1 MKAKIIAIKNI
12 TTNTLLVGTQLEWNM
27 WLQVNYILESPTM
40 VMQAL
45 RKQYPE
51 YEDFIV
57 QEPLN
62 VVSFKPQGEKNKRFT
77 PSRKKGFVI
86 KEHARKSY

>member
-1 MKAKIIAIKNI
+1 MKRGNNMKAKNIVIKNI

-27 WLQVNYILESPTM
+27 WLQVDYVLDSPSM

-51 YEDFIV
+51 YEFEFYDV
-57 QEPLN
+57 AD
-62 VVSFKPQGEKNKRFT
+62 VVPVRALFNSN
-77 PSRKKGFVI
+77 I
-86 KEHARKSY
+86 K

>member
-1 MKAKIIAIKNI
+1 MKAKNIVIKNI

-27 WLQVNYILESPTM
+27 WLQVDYVLDSPSM

-51 YEDFIV
+51 YEFEFYDV
-57 QEPLN
+57 AD
-62 VVSFKPQGEKNKRFT
+62 VVPVRALFNSN
-77 PSRKKGFVI
+77 I
-86 KEHARKSY
+86 K

>member
-1 MKAKIIAIKNI
+1 MKVKNIVIKNI

-27 WLQVNYILESPTM
+27 WLQVDYVLDSPSM

-51 YEDFIV
+51 YEFEFYDV
-57 QEPLN
+57 AD
-62 VVSFKPQGEKNKRFT
+62 VVPVRALFNSN
-77 PSRKKGFVI
+77 I
-86 KEHARKSY
+86 K